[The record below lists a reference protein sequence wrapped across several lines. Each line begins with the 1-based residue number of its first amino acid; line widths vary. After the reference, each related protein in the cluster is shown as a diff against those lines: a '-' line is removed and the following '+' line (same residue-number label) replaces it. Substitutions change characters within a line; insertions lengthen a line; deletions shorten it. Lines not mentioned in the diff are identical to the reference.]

1 VIVVDS
7 SVWIAKMRGANS
19 EAAIKLDRIADRS
32 ANEICVGDIIL
43 LEVLQ
48 GARDE
53 AHAAS
58 IEARLRTFRIES
70 MLNPR
75 LAAIGAGN
83 LRRLRARG
91 VTIRKTID
99 IIIATFCID
108 GGHQILHSDRDF
120 DAIARHLPLAIA

>member
-7 SVWIAKMRGANS
+7 SVWIAKMRGAS
-19 EAAIKLDRIADRS
+19 TAAAQKLDRIADEFVD
-32 ANEICVGDIIL
+32 EICVGDLVL

-53 AHAAS
+53 AHAGF
-58 IEARLRTFRIES
+58 IEARLRAFHVEP

-75 LAAIGAGN
+75 LAAIGARN
-83 LRRLRARG
+83 FRQLRGFG

-99 IIIATFCID
+99 IIIATFCIE
-108 GGHQILHSDRDF
+108 GGHRLLHDDHDF
-120 DAIARHLPLAIA
+120 DAIARRLPLRVF